1 MYSKTIH
8 NYIHDIVLSPPD
20 SGQTYTEVDDGR
32 MYTEFAQS
40 LAWVCAEPDGGVEE
54 PDIPGWAYWGKTG

>member
-20 SGQTYTEVDDGR
+20 SGQTYTEVD
-32 MYTEFAQS
+32 
-40 LAWVCAEPDGGVEE
+40 GG
-54 PDIPGWAYWGKTG
+54 